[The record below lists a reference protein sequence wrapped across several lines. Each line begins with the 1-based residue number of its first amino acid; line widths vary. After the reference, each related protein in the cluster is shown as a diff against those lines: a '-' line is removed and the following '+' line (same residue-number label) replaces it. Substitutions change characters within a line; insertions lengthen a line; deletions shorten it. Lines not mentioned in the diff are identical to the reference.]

1 MATEDEERRAR
12 RSARVAA
19 VTLGTLLAGHT
30 LLETARDALFLSNVR
45 VEHLPWMYIVIAAL
59 ALWVARA
66 TAREADRVALGRRLM
81 ALQLVAAASSVGF
94 WAGEGAAGA
103 WFYYALYVWSAVLA
117 GAMVVTFWML
127 LGDLFT
133 IRQGKRH
140 FAWIAIGGAG
150 GALLGAL
157 AATLAV
163 PVAGAHGLLLLSA
176 LLFVASTVG
185 SWQLAR
191 GESSSPRFP
200 SAREGA
206 EGGLGSGLRQ
216 LARDRYATR
225 VAILVV
231 LASATLTLGDYLFK
245 SVLASEVAAEQ
256 LSIWLARIYLGL
268 NVLSVA
274 MLGVGVTPFVQ
285 RYGVDKSLA
294 VLPAA
299 IGLAGLGALAG
310 AALVPI
316 IALKAA
322 DGTLRHSLHKTATEL
337 LFLPMESRLRNEVK
351 GFIDLVGS
359 NAAKAGASV
368 LILGLVG
375 SADARTWVALALVVC
390 ATAWLVAALRL
401 RGPYLDVFR
410 KTLAEGTIETRI
422 DYPEMDVA
430 SLESLIRALGDRDER
445 AVLAS
450 LDLLVER
457 GRSELIPGLIL
468 YHPSHRVVARA
479 IEIFAD
485 AGRRDVLDYA
495 DHLVD
500 HEYAAVRA
508 AIVRATS
515 VLAPDRARL
524 EELSGASC
532 PSIALSASAGLMA
545 HGWMSA
551 REAETRFEGGLD
563 HPQPDTR
570 MAIANAAKLHPAAAY
585 DRVLPRLA
593 RDPEPEVAREA
604 VRAMCASGTANT
616 PELIELLDAGAIRDL
631 VRTALLRRGDPALE
645 ELGRALVD
653 PATPVRVLRHLPR
666 TVAQF
671 ASPRAL
677 AILVDG
683 LEAVSSG
690 MVRYRILRAMAPLV
704 TGELRLQADERR
716 LADELRRTVERAL
729 ALLETH
735 AVLAEGQEVESQR
748 QTAAGLLLLDL
759 VRDKCSLATGRI
771 FLLLDLLYPDEDFE
785 SIESGVQSE
794 RASERASGIELIENA
809 LDRDLGRAIIALVS
823 SGEPGARLR
832 RAMPERAPGSG
843 DYPSVVLSLVEDERS
858 ETLRAFALYHA
869 AELGL
874 DAGDVTSEVDE
885 AVLESGGFSL
895 RERAIALVERL
906 PDTFRRRKAAEEPV
920 PA

>member
-1 MATEDEERRAR
+1 MATEEEERRVR
-12 RSARVAA
+12 WTGRVAA
-19 VTLGTLLAGHT
+19 ATLGALLAGHT
-30 LLETARDALFLSNVR
+30 LLETARDALFLANVR
-45 VEHLPWMYIVIAAL
+45 VEHLPWMYIAIASIAL
-59 ALWVARA
+59 VVARA
-66 TAREADRVALGRRLM
+66 TAREADRRGLARRLM
-81 ALQLVAAASSVGF
+81 ALQLVAAASSIAF
-94 WAGEGAAGA
+94 WAGEASAGP

-117 GAMVVTFWML
+117 GAMVVTFWTL

-140 FAWIAIGGAG
+140 FAGIAIGGAA

-163 PVAGAHGLLLLSA
+163 PAIGAHGLLLLSA
-176 LLFVASTVG
+176 LLFVASMWG
-185 SWQLAR
+185 AWRLASE
-191 GESSSPRFP
+191 GPQATRFP
-200 SAREGA
+200 TVHEGA
-206 EGGLGSGLRQ
+206 EGGLASGLRQ
-216 LARDRYATR
+216 LVSDRYAAR
-225 VAILVV
+225 VAMLVV
-231 LASATLTLGDYLFK
+231 LSSATLTLGDYLFK
-245 SVLASEVAAEQ
+245 SVLASEIPPEE

-268 NVLSVA
+268 NLLSVA

-285 RYGVDKSLA
+285 RYGVDKALA

-299 IGLAGLGALAG
+299 IALAGLGALAG

-375 SADARTWVALALVVC
+375 LAEPRTWVALALVL
-390 ATAWLVAALRL
+390 TAIAWAVAALRL

-410 KTLAEGTIETRI
+410 RTLAEGTIETRI
-422 DYPEMDVA
+422 DYPEMDLA

-457 GRSELIPGLIL
+457 GRSELVPGLIL

-479 IEIFAD
+479 IEVFAD

-495 DHLVD
+495 DRLVD

-515 VLAPDRARL
+515 ALAPDRERL

-532 PSIALSASAGLMA
+532 PSIALSAAAGLVA
-545 HGWMSA
+545 HGWLSA
-551 REAETRFEGGLD
+551 DEAAARFERGLD

-570 MAIANAAKLHPAAAY
+570 MAIANAAKLHPAPVY
-585 DRVLPRLA
+585 ERILPRLA
-593 RDPEPEVAREA
+593 RDSETEVAREA
-604 VRAMCASGTANT
+604 VRAMCASGNANT
-616 PELIELLDAGAIRDL
+616 RELIELLDAGATRDL
-631 VRTALLRRGDPALE
+631 VRTALMRRGETALE
-645 ELGRALVD
+645 ELALALID

-677 AILVDG
+677 EILVDG

-704 TGELRLQADERR
+704 TGELRLHPDERR
-716 LADELRRTVERAL
+716 LSEELRRTVTRAL
-729 ALLETH
+729 SLLERQ
-735 AVLAEGQEVESQR
+735 AVLAEGQAAEPAR
-748 QTAAGLLLLDL
+748 QTAGGLLLIDL

-794 RASERASGIELIENA
+794 RATERASGIELIENA
-809 LDRDLGRAIIALVS
+809 LDRDLGRAIVGLVA
-823 SGEPGARLR
+823 SGEPATRLQK
-832 RAMPERAPGSG
+832 AMPERAIRTSSYAGA
-843 DYPSVVLSLVEDERS
+843 VLSLVEDERS

-869 AELGL
+869 GELGL
-874 DAGDVTSEVDE
+874 EGADAAGE
-885 AVLESGGFSL
+885 AMEISDAEAALSL
-895 RERAIALVERL
+895 RERAVALVERL
-906 PDTFRRRKAAEEPV
+906 PDTFRRRKVAEEPV